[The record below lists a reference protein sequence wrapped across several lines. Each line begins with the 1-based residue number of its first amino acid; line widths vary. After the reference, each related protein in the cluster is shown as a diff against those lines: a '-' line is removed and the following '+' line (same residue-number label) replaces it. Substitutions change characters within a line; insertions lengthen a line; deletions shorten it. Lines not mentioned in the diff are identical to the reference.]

1 MRHSGDSSTGLNSK
15 PSSSCSSSD
24 IRMSPLKIF
33 GIKMFAR
40 ASFYP
45 TLMYNIVM
53 ARISSRR
60 WYDRIDN
67 KVILGALPFR
77 SMLDTLKEE
86 HVTGI
91 VSMNESYELSLFS
104 HDKKGWNQHGIEFLQ
119 LPTRDIFET
128 PCQKKLKEGVDF
140 IERTKEGTVYVHCKA
155 GRTRSA
161 TLVACYLMQQ
171 NRWTPEQA
179 VAHMRAC
186 RAHILLGRQ
195 QYKAIETYHDENVRE
210 DVVSNNEEPHNS
222 RSIASKIPK
231 T

>member
-1 MRHSGDSSTGLNSK
+1 
-15 PSSSCSSSD
+15 
-24 IRMSPLKIF
+24 MSPLRIF

-40 ASFYP
+40 VSFYP

-53 ARISSRR
+53 ARVSNRR

-77 SMLDTLKEE
+77 NMLDTLKKEN
-86 HVTGI
+86 VRGI
-91 VSMNESYELSLFS
+91 VSMNESYELTLFS

-128 PCQKKLKEGVDF
+128 PCQRKLKEGVDF

-179 VAHMRAC
+179 VAHMRHC
-186 RAHILLGRQ
+186 REHILLGPQ
-195 QYKAIETYHDENVRE
+195 QYKAIETYHSENLKE
-210 DVVSNNEEPHNS
+210 ESNEETDS
-222 RSIASKIPK
+222 RIESKTPK